1 MFEAIRTFVEN
12 HITGGSDGIRDLV
25 ILFFIAI
32 CALGMYYVTR
42 ALLRLIER
50 IVLRT
55 PTSWDDDLFNS
66 RFLGAVS
73 QLSPALVVKWMLPG
87 FFGGDYRWL
96 GAATSIYIVGA
107 VVWILIVFIQNVY
120 NGISHRPSLRAYAV
134 KGVFQMVQLVLIC
147 VAVVYSVSIM
157 VGKSPVAILTAL
169 GASAAVLMLVFKD
182 TILGLVASVQLTAN
196 KMIQRGDWIVCEKH
210 DADGEVVDISLTT
223 VKVRNWDNSIT
234 TIPPYVLI
242 SESFRNYEP
251 MRFSGGRRVCRSILI
266 DANSVGF
273 CSSAQLEGLREQG
286 WLHGIGI
293 EEAARVVNLQ
303 LLRRSEQLQVH
314 NPCSLLDARQPCEQ
328 RHDSDGAPDASHAA
342 RSSFATVFFLPRG
355 ALEAVRGCAERY
367 FRPHICCYRTV
378 RAPHFPKPRRC
389 RLCKNDR
396 P

>member
-32 CALGMYYVTR
+32 CALEMYYVTR

-87 FFGGDYRWL
+87 FFGGDYGWL
-96 GAATSIYIVGA
+96 GSATSIYIVGA

-303 LLRRSEQLQVH
+303 LLRRYLEYWLMHDSRV
-314 NPCSLLDARQPCEQ
+314 NSDMVVMARQMPPTPQGLPLQLYFFCREVRWKQ
-328 RHDSDGAPDASHAA
+328 FEAVQSDIFDHIYAVIGLFGLRIFQSPAGADFAKTTDHDSN
-342 RSSFATVFFLPRG
+342 R
-355 ALEAVRGCAERY
+355 
-367 FRPHICCYRTV
+367 
-378 RAPHFPKPRRC
+378 
-389 RLCKNDR
+389 
-396 P
+396 